1 VESNAR
7 RVQILL
13 SLGSSEQAAHHP
25 DRSGGV
31 AMMTAKSKASRAR
44 ADRKALRS
52 QLQKWDVRDL
62 KKLLAALEAKSKA
75 GKQ

>member
-1 VESNAR
+1 
-7 RVQILL
+7 
-13 SLGSSEQAAHHP
+13 
-25 DRSGGV
+25 
-31 AMMTAKSKASRAR
+31 MTAKSKASRAR